1 MCNINSI
8 QNLLVLTSKYISN
21 FLYYHIFHSSS
32 SHNLERDESLDY
44 CNSTLILSCTE
55 HGPWTNSI
63 CNTWKLAGN
72 AECHAPLR
80 TRRIRIYIL
89 RRSSDIPVHFRES
102 LFWHFP
108 KLFASSIIF
117 YPLHLVWSFKNLC
130 LYYFS
135 TLSSLMAPHPT
146 YHKAQTLYNNQQCP
160 SRSDLYLLSDTL
172 TSLKFLKLTNKT
184 CLISSTPNTLLLVL
198 TWVFLEHFSQFKCNC
213 LEKILL

>member
-32 SHNLERDESLDY
+32 SHNLERDKSLDY

-102 LFWHFP
+102 LFWHTSP
-108 KLFASSIIF
+108 NSLPP
-117 YPLHLVWSFKNLC
+117 PL
-130 LYYFS
+130 YS
-135 TLSSLMAPHPT
+135 TL
-146 YHKAQTLYNNQQCP
+146 CIWC
-160 SRSDLYLLSDTL
+160 DL
-172 TSLKFLKLTNKT
+172 LKIYVYI
-184 CLISSTPNTLLLVL
+184 ISPL
-198 TWVFLEHFSQFKCNC
+198 
-213 LEKILL
+213 